1 MAPAAV
7 AAGAVASF
15 VAAVRVSAPF
25 AASAVDAAAPSVAV
39 LQHYFA
45 ATSVDVPAL
54 VFVVASGVPD
64 PVSDSIAAVVV
75 DILDSRSHSR
85 WDSPLACASAPHW
98 DEYMSA
104 DLHSAAGWHCLA
116 ADWSRW
122 AAGSGFLR
130 DCFPVDLHSAADSA
144 HWPDG
149 LQYSRDF
156 RRGSEE
162 DCSCRR
168 PAPPPRLRR

>member
-1 MAPAAV
+1 MEEAPASVALAAV

-54 VFVVASGVPD
+54 AFVVASGVPD
-64 PVSDSIAAVVV
+64 PAFDSTAAVVV
-75 DILDSRSHSR
+75 DILDSR

-116 ADWSRW
+116 ADWSHW
-122 AAGSGFLR
+122 AGSGSLR
-130 DCFPVDLHSAADSA
+130 DYFPVDSRSAGDLHSAA
-144 HWPDG
+144 
-149 LQYSRDF
+149 
-156 RRGSEE
+156 GS
-162 DCSCRR
+162 
-168 PAPPPRLRR
+168 PH